1 VPIDYSIVVMLC
13 SAECRPQWCRHTV
26 YPTSSCHCILSPYPV
41 NMADA
46 EVRVEIVK
54 PLKVFVFVADLNIC
68 NFLIEENSRD
78 GNRGSYQC
86 GLGAPP

>member
-1 VPIDYSIVVMLC
+1 MQSADHSGADTPFIRLAVVIVY
-13 SAECRPQWCRHTV
+13 
-26 YPTSSCHCILSPYPV
+26 YPRIPS